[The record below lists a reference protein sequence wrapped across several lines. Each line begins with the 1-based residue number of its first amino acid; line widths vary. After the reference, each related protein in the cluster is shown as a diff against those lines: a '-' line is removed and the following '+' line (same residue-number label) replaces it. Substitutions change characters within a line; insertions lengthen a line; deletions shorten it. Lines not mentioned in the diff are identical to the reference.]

1 VQVAV
6 AGTLAVVLGRLLS
19 PDHYYWAV
27 AAALLAFA
35 GTATSAESVTK
46 AGNAVVGT
54 LLGLASG
61 IGLAVLT
68 DGRTGAV
75 LTVIVLSL
83 TFGLYLAQVSYAF
96 TAFFTTTAVVQLYS
110 LLHELSAD
118 LLLLRLAETAL
129 GAGTGIFVALLVLPT
144 NTRDTV
150 RTARGRYFEAVAGPL
165 HTVAEGPRDGAAGDY
180 SPALD
185 ARLRLLDLRTQQLA
199 LVATPLTSLLGHP
212 VIRGNDP
219 RRGRY
224 RMALYTDLS
233 LQIRTLAATVAHVPA
248 DGPRAELVRTAG
260 ILADAA
266 EALGAAAPRP
276 GELPDEADRLLD
288 EADRLLDEAKD
299 RLRSVPLPEPPGPAP
314 DAVRA
319 LLGTAQLLGRIAGS
333 PDAGVRPDT
342 RPSVQVGG

>member
-1 VQVAV
+1 M
-6 AGTLAVVLGRLLS
+6 
-19 PDHYYWAV
+19 
-27 AAALLAFA
+27 
-35 GTATSAESVTK
+35 
-46 AGNAVVGT
+46 VGT

-61 IGLAVLT
+61 IGLAALT
-68 DGRTGAV
+68 DGHTGAV

-83 TFGLYLAQVSYAF
+83 TFGLYLSQVSYAF
-96 TAFFTTTAVVQLYS
+96 TAFFTTTAVVQLYG

-118 LLLLRLAETAL
+118 LLFLRLAETAL
-129 GAGTGIFVALLVLPT
+129 GAGIGIFVALLVLPT

-150 RTARGRYFEAVAGPL
+150 RAARGRYFEAVAGPL
-165 HTVAEGPRDGAAGDY
+165 RTVAEGPRDGAAGD
-180 SPALD
+180 SADDL
-185 ARLRLLDLRTQQLA
+185 AAQLRLLDLRTQQLA

-233 LQIRTLAATVAHVPA
+233 LQIRTVAATVTHVPA

-266 EALGAAAPRP
+266 EALGAAPPRP

-288 EADRLLDEAKD
+288 EAAD
-299 RLRSVPLPEPPGPAP
+299 RLRSVPLPEQPGPAH

-319 LLGTAQLLGRIAGS
+319 LLGTAQLLGRIADRPTPGS
-333 PDAGVRPDT
+333 ARTPGSSFRPAGDPVRTGPASRQDH
-342 RPSVQVGG
+342 